1 VFKEKNK
8 KDVVVRPLILVVVK
22 KLVGPVPNREKFL
35 KGLGLPF
42 KLDIVKNELRVIP
55 LHQLPVEN
63 LDNLKG
69 VVIHLSEDPKTAE
82 SFFSSWVVK
91 PLVHYTALSYKAM
104 TPAQADAWKSLDQ
117 SLRLLPSNI

>member
-1 VFKEKNK
+1 MFKEKFK

-35 KGLGLPF
+35 KALGLPF

-55 LHQLPVEN
+55 LHQLAAEN

-69 VVIHLSEDPKTAE
+69 VIIHLGDDPSVAQ
-82 SFFSSWVVK
+82 SFFDSYAVK
-91 PLVHYTALSYKAM
+91 PLFHYTALSYKAM
-104 TPAQADAWKSLDQ
+104 TPAQALTWKSLNN
-117 SLRLLPSNI
+117 SLRLLPANI

>member
-1 VFKEKNK
+1 MFKEKNK

-69 VVIHLSEDPKTAE
+69 VIVHLSEDPKTAE

-91 PLVHYTALSYKAM
+91 PLFHYTAMSYKVM
-104 TPAQADAWKSLDQ
+104 TPAQAESWRNLNRE
-117 SLRLLPSNI
+117 LRLIPANI